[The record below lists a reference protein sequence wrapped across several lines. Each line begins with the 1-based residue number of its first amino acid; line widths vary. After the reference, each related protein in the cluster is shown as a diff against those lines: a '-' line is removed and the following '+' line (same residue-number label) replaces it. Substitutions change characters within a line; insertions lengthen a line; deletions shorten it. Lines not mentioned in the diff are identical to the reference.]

1 MLSSIHQLS
10 KRYGEKICFNKI
22 SFAIEDHDKI
32 GLIGRNGCGK
42 STLLKIIAGLEQSDE
57 GEIVR
62 KKELRMR
69 ICLQD
74 QLFDEEKSIHQIVLD
89 SLVDSKNS
97 YEASS
102 ICTRLGLH
110 ELSRKASNLSGG
122 EKRRLALACALAE
135 PCDLLI
141 LDEPT
146 NHLDPLMILWLE
158 KFLIRF
164 KGAILMVTHD
174 RYFLERVCTKM
185 MELDQGELMMTQA
198 NYSAYLV
205 MKEKLIAERQAQHQ
219 KRQNFL
225 RKETEWIRAGV
236 QARSTKSR
244 ARIERYEVLKAIA
257 APQVHSKVELN
268 FDSARLGGKTIE
280 AKNLGYS
287 ISERELFSQFNYL
300 VDKEDRLGII
310 GVNGCG
316 KSTLMKIL
324 SGQIPPQIGTVDYGE
339 TVKIGTLPQ
348 ETSIEDLSIRVI
360 DYLKSDSIE
369 TKDEVLSASSML
381 ERFLF
386 PKSMHYLTL
395 AHCSGGERRRL
406 GLLKVLMEQP
416 NILFLDEPTN
426 DLDIDTLQ
434 VLEEFLEEF
443 KGAVIVVSHD
453 RYFLDKLCDHVL
465 IFNGSQI
472 IERLGS
478 FSENLELLAVE
489 TEKKPKPVPV
499 QLKNKPKGLSYMEK
513 KELTELE
520 KKLPELESRIQTL
533 ENQLNGIS
541 DFSELRVISDELDL
555 VRNQLEEAE
564 LRWIIL
570 TEKAEES

>member
-205 MKEKLIAERQAQHQ
+205 MKEKLIAERHAQHQ
-219 KRQNFL
+219 KRLNFL

-386 PKSMHYLTL
+386 PKNMHYLTL

-434 VLEEFLEEF
+434 VLEEFLDEF

>member
-10 KRYGEKICFNKI
+10 KRYGDKICFNKI
-22 SFAIEDHDKI
+22 SFTIEDHDKI

-42 STLLKIIAGLEQSDE
+42 STLLKIIAGLDQSDE

-74 QLFDEEKSIHQIVLD
+74 QMFDEDKSIHQIVLD

-257 APQVHSKVELN
+257 APQVHSKIELN

-280 AKNLGYS
+280 ARNLGYS

-386 PKSMHYLTL
+386 PKNMHYLTL

-434 VLEEFLEEF
+434 VLEEFLDEF

-499 QLKNKPKGLSYMEK
+499 QLKNKPNGLSYMEK

>member
-10 KRYGEKICFNKI
+10 KRYGERVCFNKI

-102 ICTRLGLH
+102 ICTRLGLY

-185 MELDQGELMMTQA
+185 MEMDQGELMMTQA

-280 AKNLGYS
+280 ARNLGYS

-386 PKSMHYLTL
+386 PKNMHYLTL

-434 VLEEFLEEF
+434 VLEEFLDEF